1 MKRVLISAKKVRDMK
16 NYVLGIDFGSDSVRC
31 LVVDAANGNEV
42 ATAVRYYPRWR
53 KGEYSSAAENRYRHH
68 PLDYIE
74 SLEGAIHEA
83 LEVAGEEVAAAVRG
97 ISFDTTASTLAL
109 TDKNGTPLALLEE
122 YAENPDAMF
131 VLWKDHTSLVEADK
145 IKALAKQWHTDYTTY
160 CGGTYSSEWALSKM
174 LHCVKS
180 SPELQD
186 KAYAWVE
193 LCDWLVAMLVGDTT
207 PEKIMRGRC
216 VAGHKALWNSKW
228 GGLPEKEFLAAVDPM
243 LATLCS
249 HHSADTYTCGISAGE
264 LSEEWTNRLGLPK
277 GVAVGAGGVDC
288 HVGAVGAG
296 VSEGTLVKVIGT
308 STCDITVAKP
318 ENLGDKVI
326 RGICGQVDGS
336 VLPGYI
342 GIEAGQSAF
351 GDMFAW
357 FRRVMEWPL
366 RTLGVEEK
374 QLDKILP
381 LLTAEAE
388 QLPLT
393 ESDIVAVDW
402 FNGRRSPDENMR
414 VTGSFGGLTLAT
426 TAPQMF
432 KALVEA
438 AAFGSRAITER
449 LIEEGVAVERIY
461 AVGGISKK
469 SRFVMQT
476 LCDVLGMPIKVVRSE
491 QACALGS
498 AMYAAVAA
506 GLYPDIGAAQQ
517 AMSSGF
523 SDEYLPNEERKAI
536 YDKLYQRYKAQ
547 GE

>member
-1 MKRVLISAKKVRDMK
+1 MK
-16 NYVLGIDFGSDSVRC
+16 NYVLGLDFGSDSVRC
-31 LVVDAANGNEV
+31 LVVDAANGDEI

-53 KGEYSSAAENRYRHH
+53 KGEYCSPAENRYRQH

-74 SLEGAIHEA
+74 SLEGVIREA
-83 LEVAGEEVAAAVRG
+83 LDKAGKEVADAVRG

-109 TDKNGTPLALLEE
+109 TDKEGTPLALLDE

-131 VLWKDHTSLVEADK
+131 VLWKDHTSLLEADK
-145 IKALAKQWHTDYTTY
+145 IKATAKAWHIDYTTY
-160 CGGTYSSEWALSKM
+160 CGGTYSSEWAWSKM
-174 LHCVKS
+174 LHCSKN
-180 SPELQD
+180 SPELLD
-186 KAYAWVE
+186 KAYSWVE
-193 LCDWLVAMLVGDTT
+193 LCDWLVGMLVGDTT

-228 GGLPEKEFLAAVDPM
+228 GGLPEEEFLAAIDPL
-243 LATLCS
+243 LATYRSRLYT
-249 HHSADTYTCGISAGE
+249 DTHTCGIPAGE
-264 LSEEWTNRLGLPK
+264 LSEEWAQRLGLPK
-277 GVAVGAGGVDC
+277 GVIVGAGGVDC

-336 VLPGYI
+336 VLPDYI
-342 GIEAGQSAF
+342 GIEAGQSAY
-351 GDMFAW
+351 GDIFAW
-357 FRRVMEWPL
+357 FKRVMEWPL
-366 RTLGVEEK
+366 RAMDVDEE
-374 QLDKILP
+374 QFDKILP
-381 LLTAEAE
+381 MLTAEAE
-388 QLPLT
+388 QLPLS
-393 ESDIVAVDW
+393 ENDIVAIDW

-414 VTGSFGGLTLAT
+414 VTGLFSGLTLAT

-432 KALVEA
+432 KALIEA

-449 LIEEGVAVERIY
+449 LIDEGVKIERIY

-476 LCDVLGMPIKVVRSE
+476 MCDVLGMPIKVVTSE

-506 GLYPDIGAAQQ
+506 GLYPNIFEAQQ

-523 SDEYLPNEERKAI
+523 SDEYTPNAEREAV
-536 YDKLYQRYKAQ
+536 YDKLYQRYKELGNLQ
-547 GE
+547 

>member
-1 MKRVLISAKKVRDMK
+1 MK
-16 NYVLGIDFGSDSVRC
+16 NYVLGVDFGSDSVRC
-31 LVVDAANGNEV
+31 LVVDAADGAEV
-42 ATAVRYYPRWR
+42 ATAVCYYPRWR
-53 KGEYSSAAENRYRHH
+53 RGEYSSAAENRYRHH

-74 SLEGAIHEA
+74 SLESAVREA
-83 LEVAGEEVAAAVRG
+83 LQIAGDEVAAAVRG
-97 ISFDTTASTLAL
+97 VSFDTTASTLAL
-109 TDKNGTPLALLEE
+109 TDKEGTPLALLED

-131 VLWKDHTSLVEADK
+131 VLWKDHTSIAEADK
-145 IKALAKQWHTDYTTY
+145 IKALAKEWHTDYTTY

-174 LHCVKS
+174 LHCAKS
-180 SPELQD
+180 SPELQE
-186 KAYAWVE
+186 KAYSWVE

-207 PEKIMRGRC
+207 PENVMRGRC

-228 GGLPEKEFLAAVDPM
+228 GGFPERDFLATVDPL

-249 HHSADTYTCGISAGE
+249 HFSADTYTCGVPAGE
-264 LSEEWTNRLGLPK
+264 LSQEWAERFGLPK
-277 GVAVGAGGVDC
+277 GVIVGAGGVDC

-336 VLPGYI
+336 VLPDYI
-342 GIEAGQSAF
+342 GIEAGQSAY
-351 GDMFAW
+351 GDIFAW
-357 FRRVMEWPL
+357 FRRIMEWPL
-366 RTLGVEEK
+366 RTLGADEG
-374 QLDKILP
+374 QFDKILP

-393 ESDIVAVDW
+393 ENDIVAVDW
-402 FNGRRSPDENMR
+402 FNGRRSPDESAR
-414 VTGSFGGLTLAT
+414 VTASFSGLTLAA

-438 AAFGSRAITER
+438 AAFGSRAINER
-449 LIEEGVAVERIY
+449 LIEDGVAVERIY

-506 GLYPDIGAAQQ
+506 GLYADVLDAQQ

-536 YDKLYQRYKAQ
+536 YDKLYQKYKEQ
-547 GE
+547 GS

>member
-1 MKRVLISAKKVRDMK
+1 MK

-31 LVVDAANGNEV
+31 LVVDAANGAEV

-53 KGEYSSAAENRYRHH
+53 RGEYSSAAENRYRHH

-74 SLEGAIHEA
+74 SLESAVREA
-83 LEVAGEEVAAAVRG
+83 LQIAGDDVATAVRG

-109 TDKNGTPLALLEE
+109 TDKEGTPLALLEE

-131 VLWKDHTSLVEADK
+131 VLWKDHTSIAEADK
-145 IKALAKQWHTDYTTY
+145 IKALAKEWHTDYTTY

-174 LHCVKS
+174 LHCAKS
-180 SPELQD
+180 SPELQE

-207 PEKIMRGRC
+207 PETIMRGRC

-228 GGLPEKEFLAAVDPM
+228 GGLPETEFLAAVDPL

-249 HHSADTYTCGISAGE
+249 HFSADTYTCGVPAGE
-264 LSEEWTNRLGLPK
+264 LSEEWAERFGLPK
-277 GVAVGAGGVDC
+277 DVIVGAGGVDC

-336 VLPGYI
+336 VLPDYI
-342 GIEAGQSAF
+342 GIEAGQSAY
-351 GDMFAW
+351 GDIFAW
-357 FRRVMEWPL
+357 FRRIMEWPL
-366 RTLGVEEK
+366 RTLGVDES
-374 QLDKILP
+374 QFDKILP

-393 ESDIVAVDW
+393 ENDIVAVDW
-402 FNGRRSPDENMR
+402 FNGRRSPDESAR
-414 VTGSFGGLTLAT
+414 VTASFSGLTLAT
-426 TAPQMF
+426 TAPRMF

-506 GLYPDIGAAQQ
+506 GIYSDIFAAQQ

-523 SDEYLPNEERKAI
+523 SDEYLPNAERKAI
-536 YDKLYQRYKAQ
+536 YDKLYQKYKKQ
-547 GE
+547 GI